1 MFHVKRRFC
10 FRRCL
15 TSASFKELGMA
26 PSVKEVY
33 NTPAI
38 LLTRSPLGAFMS
50 QEGQGVNY
58 ASNRIQLHKNPIS
71 SLKCI

>member
-1 MFHVKRRFC
+1 
-10 FRRCL
+10 
-15 TSASFKELGMA
+15 MA